1 MHWGSDSCRRTT
13 SGHEPTGKEIALQTA
28 HRDYETHRLEKRP
41 SADVIELLRTIPP
54 TFVSDYLK
62 QIGIVNHTLRGVYPL
77 SRFGE
82 YRRHIAGPVITMQ
95 MAPVNEA
102 YAYIDAP
109 YRHTEIVEQGEPGD
123 VLVIAGQGA
132 PYGFWGDHTTHEA
145 MKQRLEAVVIDGYTR
160 DSRPIRDTGFP
171 VFSTGV
177 TFESYVRRYDPVGYN
192 TPVAAA
198 GAMVRPGD
206 VIVGDDDG
214 VVVIP
219 LEVLD
224 QVVEGVASIA
234 ETEEMLRDAVASN
247 KPWDEIYNEIHHLK
261 YLKDGASGEDE

>member
-1 MHWGSDSCRRTT
+1 MQAV
-13 SGHEPTGKEIALQTA
+13 K
-28 HRDYETHRLEKRP
+28 RDYESRKLEKRP
-41 SADVIELLRTIPP
+41 SQDVIALLRTIPP
-54 TFVSDYLK
+54 SFVSDYLK

-77 SRFGE
+77 NKFKE
-82 YRRHIAGPVITMQ
+82 YRNHIAGPAFTMQ

-102 YAYIDAP
+102 YPYIEAP

-132 PYGFWGDHTTHEA
+132 PFGFWGDHTTHEA
-145 MKQRLEAVVIDGYTR
+145 MKQKLEAVVIDGYTR
-160 DSRPIRDTGFP
+160 DSRPIRETGYR

-192 TPVAAA
+192 VTVAAA

-206 VIVGDDDG
+206 IIVGDDDG

-219 LEVLD
+219 QEVLD
-224 QVVEGVASIA
+224 QVVEGVSEIA
-234 ETEEMLRDAVASN
+234 ATEDALRDAVASN
-247 KPWDEIYNEIHHLK
+247 KPWEEIYDEIHHLK
-261 YLKDGASGEDE
+261 YLQDGDGETPAE